1 LKVLRKGFEQDPQF
15 DRESVKFLYSRKDLS
30 GEMNNLK
37 ESLDIHLSQGNS
49 NVVDLSGP
57 EYRTPEYEEESA
69 VQEFDRDYNGCK
81 DLKTFDKETNLVIV
95 GTMVDDDCDLQITD
109 DYTAYDV
116 YIGNKIQKIKCR
128 I

>member
-1 LKVLRKGFEQDPQF
+1 MF
-15 DRESVKFLYSRKDLS
+15 
-30 GEMNNLK
+30 
-37 ESLDIHLSQGNS
+37 
-49 NVVDLSGP
+49 DLSGP
-57 EYRTPEYEEESA
+57 EYRHLNMKKRA

-81 DLKTFDKETNLVIV
+81 DLKNKETNLVIV

-128 I
+128 IWFFDYGT

>member
-1 LKVLRKGFEQDPQF
+1 
-15 DRESVKFLYSRKDLS
+15 
-30 GEMNNLK
+30 MNNLK

-81 DLKTFDKETNLVIV
+81 DLKN
-95 GTMVDDDCDLQITD
+95 
-109 DYTAYDV
+109 
-116 YIGNKIQKIKCR
+116 
-128 I
+128 